1 MQIKPEFKMSD
12 PMKRIKMTWL
22 ICGIVALVVGYFG
35 WSTSRAAY
43 ESAKY
48 RVIEADQAFEIRE
61 YPQLKLV
68 STPMSFGSQG
78 NDGSFMRLFQ
88 FISGANAK
96 QQKVSMT
103 TPVFMN
109 PEREDSTGQMAFVIP
124 SQVANEGVPEPSN
137 KNVEIREREPGFFAV
152 SRFAGKISEQSIR
165 EQESRLRQWLA
176 AKGHDVDG
184 ELEVAGYDP
193 PWMPGPL
200 RRNEVLVRIQ
210 PQAAAFNSETT
221 LSQP

>member
-1 MQIKPEFKMSD
+1 MR
-12 PMKRIKMTWL
+12 RIKMIWL
-22 ICGIVALVVGYFG
+22 ICGIAALALGYLG

-48 RVIEADQAFEIRE
+48 RVIESDHAFEIRE

-68 STPMSFGSQG
+68 STPMNFGSQG

-88 FISGANAK
+88 FISGGNSK

-103 TPVFMN
+103 TPVFMD

-124 SQVANEGVPEPSN
+124 WHVANEGVPEPSN
-137 KNVEIREREPGFFAV
+137 QNVKIREREAGLFAV
-152 SRFAGKISEQSIR
+152 RRFAGRISEQSLR

-176 AKGHDVDG
+176 AKGLDVDG

-193 PWMPGPL
+193 PWMPGLL

-210 PQAAAFNSETT
+210 PQAALISEPIP
-221 LSQP
+221 SQP

>member
-1 MQIKPEFKMSD
+1 
-12 PMKRIKMTWL
+12 MTW
-22 ICGIVALVVGYFG
+22 IIGGIVALALGYFG

-48 RVIEADQAFEIRE
+48 RVMEADQAFEIRE
-61 YPQLKLV
+61 YPPLKLV
-68 STPMSFGSQG
+68 STPMSFSSQG

-88 FISGANAK
+88 FISGGNSK

-109 PEREDSTGQMAFVIP
+109 PERQESTGQMAFVIP
-124 SQVANEGVPEPSN
+124 SQIVNEGVPEPSN
-137 KNVEIREREPGFFAV
+137 QQVKIQEREAGLFAV
-152 SRFAGKISEQSIR
+152 RRFAGRISEQTMR
-165 EQESRLRQWLA
+165 EQESRLREWLA
-176 AKGHDVDG
+176 AKGLDVDG

-200 RRNEVLVRIQ
+200 RRNEVLVRIRTQ
-210 PQAAAFNSETT
+210 SASFNSEAIQ
-221 LSQP
+221 SQTR